1 MRVFV
6 FVLLLLVAAK
16 VGIQQYLASTTKD
29 EIIVAAYRDRA
40 VAACRNAARNTLLEL
55 SNSWTP
61 PREMR
66 VVIGKGTLDVGLWQI
81 DNALWQTRYKTP
93 YLVFPIVDA
102 PTPIYC
108 QFNIAQGAASLIRL

>member
-16 VGIQQYLASTTKD
+16 VRTQQYLASTAKD
-29 EIIVAAYRDRA
+29 ELIVAAYRDRA

-55 SNSWTP
+55 SNAWTP

-81 DNALWQTRYKTP
+81 DSALWEARYRTP
-93 YLVFPIVDA
+93 YLVFPILES
-102 PTPIYC
+102 PKPIYC

>member
-16 VGIQQYLASTTKD
+16 VGTQQYLVSTAKD

-40 VAACRNAARNTLLEL
+40 VAACRNAARSTLLEL
-55 SNSWTP
+55 SSSWTP
-61 PREMR
+61 PRDMR
-66 VVIGKGTLDVGLWQI
+66 VVIGKSTLDVALWQI
-81 DNALWQTRYKTP
+81 DSALWETRYKTP
-93 YLVFPIVDA
+93 YLIFPILDA
-102 PTPIYC
+102 PKPVYC